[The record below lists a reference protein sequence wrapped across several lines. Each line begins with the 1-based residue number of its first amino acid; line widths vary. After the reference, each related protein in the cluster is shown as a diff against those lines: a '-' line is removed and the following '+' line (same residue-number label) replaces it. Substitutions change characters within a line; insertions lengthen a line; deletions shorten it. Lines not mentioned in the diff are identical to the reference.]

1 MYQYLVYGFSLQQL
15 SQLNLLTD
23 NKKLYILCTLVK
35 TVHFFCFYLRNVKLC
50 VLNSTIKMLSKLGF
64 LKKVKILSKL
74 GLLKKVKI
82 LSKLGLM
89 KKVKILSKLGL
100 LKTGKILS
108 KLGLLKIGKN
118 LKILYSYNNKL
129 K

>member
-50 VLNSTIKMLSKLGF
+50 VLNSTIKKAEQTWTFEKSHNFEQTWTFEKSQNF
-64 LKKVKILSKL
+64 EQTWTFENRQNFEQTWTFENRQKFENTVFI
-74 GLLKKVKI
+74 
-82 LSKLGLM
+82 
-89 KKVKILSKLGL
+89 
-100 LKTGKILS
+100 
-108 KLGLLKIGKN
+108 
-118 LKILYSYNNKL
+118 
-129 K
+129 